1 MGYSLTDNVPKE
13 IESLGQQQPPFD
25 AQAVADPDQNSTLK
39 DYLDFYRL
47 PVPGNR
53 LQLFAGRL
61 FDGDRQ
67 THTMAWRP
75 DEAVGTL
82 FIVHGYLD
90 HTGLYR
96 NLISEFLKR
105 RMAVVCF
112 DLYGHGL
119 SSGEPGNIRSFGEYV
134 HQLEKVIRAS
144 AEFCPGPFHGIGQS
158 TGGAVLLKHL
168 IEQPDLADYPFAS
181 LNLLAPLAHPR
192 LWRLNRWA
200 FKLTGRFR
208 KSMKRVFRNNTQDP
222 EFRHFLQNVD
232 PFQPRRL
239 PKAWIGA
246 MAAWAE
252 EIDHH
257 PGSSFPINVIQGD
270 ADGTLDWQY
279 NIKLFQ
285 QKFPNMALQLIP
297 GAGHHMVNEREDL
310 REKVFA
316 AIRL

>member
-1 MGYSLTDNVPKE
+1 MGYSLTDSVPKN
-13 IESLGQQQPPFD
+13 IENLRQQLPPFD
-25 AQAVADPDQNSTLK
+25 AQAEADLEGNGSLR
-39 DYLDFYRL
+39 DYLNFYRL
-47 PVPGNR
+47 PMPGNQ

-61 FDGDRQ
+61 SDGDRQ

-75 DEAVGTL
+75 EEAVGTL

-96 NLISEFLKR
+96 NLIGEFLKR
-105 RMAVVCF
+105 RLAVVCF

-119 SSGEPGNIRSFGEYV
+119 SSGEPGNINSFGDYV
-134 HQLEKVIRAS
+134 CQLEQVIRAS
-144 AEFCPGPFHGIGQS
+144 AEICPGPFHGIGQS

-168 IEQPDLADYPFAS
+168 LEQPRPADYPFAS

-208 KSMKRVFRNNTQDP
+208 KSMKRVFRNNTHDP
-222 EFRHFLQNVD
+222 EFLHFLQHVD

-252 EIDHH
+252 EIDNHH
-257 PGSSFPINVIQGD
+257 GSNFPINVIQGD

-285 QKFPNMALQLIP
+285 QKFPNMELQLIH

-310 REKVFA
+310 RENVFA